1 MVMHRRRPPRVGLVL
16 GGGAARGWA
25 HIGAIRALEEA
36 GIKPDVVCG
45 TSIGALVGAVYA
57 NGDLDWL
64 EEWVGKLT
72 WQTVVRL
79 LDLRFSGGLLGGRKV
94 IDLFAK
100 QFDGRT
106 IDELAM
112 PFTAVA
118 TELDTG
124 REVWLR
130 DGGVVDAVRASI
142 AIPGLFTPIWHD
154 GVWLVD
160 GGLSNPVPVSA
171 ARAMRADM
179 VIAIDL
185 NHDILNG
192 RDLGG
197 MLDTLPRETPVE
209 GAGAGAPAMRGAEPE
224 LPLDALSGAQSEAR
238 SDAQSEAQSDAPAG
252 SLPDAPPGAHV
263 AEPPLLLRRN
273 GKPFPNWLQ
282 PSGPDVLGGGP
293 DVRVAPPPSARVP
306 SLLNSIAQSI
316 DIMQVRITRSRL
328 AGEPA
333 DVLIQPRLGGMGIF
347 DFHRAAPAIAEGRA
361 AVQYMLP
368 AIKAQLGME

>member
-1 MVMHRRRPPRVGLVL
+1 MIRRRRHQRIGLVL

-64 EEWVGKLT
+64 EDWVGKLT

-79 LDLRFSGGLLGGRKV
+79 LDLRFSGGLLGGRKL
-94 IDLFAK
+94 IDLFAH
-100 QFDGRT
+100 QFNGRA
-106 IDELAM
+106 IDDLRL

-130 DGGVVDAVRASI
+130 EGGVVDAVRASI
-142 AIPGLFTPIWHD
+142 AIPGIFTPIWHD

-171 ARAMRADM
+171 ARAMRADT

-197 MLDTLPRETPVE
+197 AIDTVPRELPVE
-209 GAGAGAPAMRGAEPE
+209 AGDAPGAGSPADP
-224 LPLDALSGAQSEAR
+224 
-238 SDAQSEAQSDAPAG
+238 PA
-252 SLPDAPPGAHV
+252 DQAPGATGH
-263 AEPPLLLRRN
+263 AAPREPLLRRN
-273 GKPFPNWLQ
+273 GKRFPRWLQ
-282 PSGPDVLGGGP
+282 PSGPGTAGGP
-293 DVRVAPPPSARVP
+293 DVRVAPPPSTRVP
-306 SLLNSIAQSI
+306 SMLSSIAQSI

-347 DFHRAAPAIAEGRA
+347 DFHRAGPAIEEGRA

-368 AIKAQLGME
+368 AIKAQLGLE

>member
-1 MVMHRRRPPRVGLVL
+1 MRRLTRAPRIGLVL

-25 HIGAIRALEEA
+25 HIGAIRALLEA
-36 GIKPDVVCG
+36 GIRPDVVCG

-64 EEWVGKLT
+64 EEWVSRLT

-79 LDLRFSGGLLGGRKV
+79 LDLQISGGLLGGKKV
-94 IDLFAK
+94 IQVFANRFNGCK
-100 QFDGRT
+100 
-106 IDELAM
+106 IAELKM
-112 PFTAVA
+112 PYAAVA

-124 REVWLR
+124 REIWLQ
-130 DGGVVDAVRASI
+130 DGSVVDAVRASI
-142 AIPGLFTPIWHD
+142 AIPGLFTPVWHE

-171 ARAMRADM
+171 ARAMRADF

-185 NHDILNG
+185 TNDLLNG

-197 MLDTLPRETPVE
+197 MI
-209 GAGAGAPAMRGAEPE
+209 AEP
-224 LPLDALSGAQSEAR
+224 PVID
-238 SDAQSEAQSDAPAG
+238 
-252 SLPDAPPGAHV
+252 PDAPPPGS
-263 AEPPLLLRRN
+263 LRRN
-273 GKPFPNWLQ
+273 GRPWPKWLQ
-282 PSGPDVLGGGP
+282 PNPDYVDGDLGSSSEPNARAPSVL
-293 DVRVAPPPSARVP
+293 S
-306 SLLNSIAQSI
+306 SMAQSI

-333 DVLIQPRLGGMGIF
+333 DILIQPRLGGMSIF

-361 AVQYMLP
+361 AVERMMP
-368 AIKAQLGME
+368 AIRAHLGID

>member
-1 MVMHRRRPPRVGLVL
+1 MATRRRNPRIGLVL

-36 GIKPDVVCG
+36 GIRPDVICG

-64 EEWVGKLT
+64 EDWVGRLT
-72 WQTVVRL
+72 WQMVVRL

-94 IDLFAK
+94 IEVFSN
-100 QFDGRT
+100 QFNGRD
-106 IDELAM
+106 IGELRM
-112 PFTAVA
+112 PYTAVA

-124 REVWLR
+124 REVWLQE
-130 DGGVVDAVRASI
+130 GGVVEAVRASI
-142 AIPGLFTPIWHD
+142 AIPGVFTPFWHD

-171 ARAMRADM
+171 ARAMRADC

-185 NHDILNG
+185 NSDILNG

-197 MLDTLPRETPVE
+197 AIDTAPPEAAVPAPVIDPMAVAIA
-209 GAGAGAPAMRGAEPE
+209 AGRRFGAP
-224 LPLDALSGAQSEAR
+224 
-238 SDAQSEAQSDAPAG
+238 
-252 SLPDAPPGAHV
+252 
-263 AEPPLLLRRN
+263 LRR
-273 GKPFPNWLQ
+273 WLQ
-282 PSGPDVLGGGP
+282 PPGL
-293 DVRVAPPPSARVP
+293 DVRDATIAAAAAAVAADVRAPSMLSA
-306 SLLNSIAQSI
+306 IAQSI

-333 DVLIQPRLGGMGIF
+333 DILIRPRLGGVGIF

-361 AVQYMLP
+361 AVQVMLP
-368 AIKAQLGME
+368 AIRAQLGIT

>member
-1 MVMHRRRPPRVGLVL
+1 MMNRRRAQRVGLVL

-79 LDLRFSGGLLGGRKV
+79 LDLRLSGGLLGGRKV
-94 IDLFAK
+94 IDIFAK
-100 QFDGRT
+100 QFNGCA
-106 IDELAM
+106 IDDLAM

-130 DGGVVDAVRASI
+130 DGSVVDAVRASI

-171 ARAMRADM
+171 ARAMRADT
-179 VIAIDL
+179 VIAVDL

-197 MLDTLPRETPVE
+197 TIDTMPRETPADAVD
-209 GAGAGAPAMRGAEPE
+209 GS
-224 LPLDALSGAQSEAR
+224 LPEAR
-238 SDAQSEAQSDAPAG
+238 SEVAADESTDEQP
-252 SLPDAPPGAHV
+252 
-263 AEPPLLLRRN
+263 AEPPVLLRRN
-273 GKPFPNWLQ
+273 GKPFPQWLQ
-282 PSGPDVLGGGP
+282 PSGPGTLGGP

-306 SLLNSIAQSI
+306 SMLSSVAQSI

>member
-1 MVMHRRRPPRVGLVL
+1 MMNRRRNRCIGLVL

-45 TSIGALVGAVYA
+45 TSIGALVGAAYA

-64 EEWVGKLT
+64 EEWVGHLT

-79 LDLRFSGGLLGGRKV
+79 LDLRLSGGLLGGRKV
-94 IDLFAK
+94 FDVFAS
-100 QFDGRT
+100 QFDGHG
-106 IDELAM
+106 IDELQL

-142 AIPGLFTPIWHD
+142 AIPGIFTPVWHD

-171 ARAMRADM
+171 ARAMRADC

-197 MLDTLPRETPVE
+197 AIDTVPREVPEEAVPVV
-209 GAGAGAPAMRGAEPE
+209 AGDEPR
-224 LPLDALSGAQSEAR
+224 P
-238 SDAQSEAQSDAPAG
+238 
-252 SLPDAPPGAHV
+252 
-263 AEPPLLLRRN
+263 LLRRN
-273 GKPFPNWLQ
+273 GKRFPRWLQ
-282 PSGPDVLGGGP
+282 PAGVAA

-306 SLLNSIAQSI
+306 SLLSSVAQSI

-368 AIKAQLGME
+368 AIRAQLGLD

>member
-1 MVMHRRRPPRVGLVL
+1 MMHRRRPPRVGLVL

-64 EEWVGKLT
+64 EDWVGKLT

-94 IDLFAK
+94 IDLFAR
-100 QFDGRT
+100 QFNGRA
-106 IDELAM
+106 IDDLRM

-130 DGGVVDAVRASI
+130 EGGVVDAVRASI
-142 AIPGLFTPIWHD
+142 AIPGIFTPIWHD

-171 ARAMRADM
+171 ARAMRADT

-197 MLDTLPRETPVE
+197 AIDTVPRETPVE
-209 GAGAGAPAMRGAEPE
+209 APRPVVPGAPGDPAAVAPVPAEP
-224 LPLDALSGAQSEAR
+224 
-238 SDAQSEAQSDAPAG
+238 AP
-252 SLPDAPPGAHV
+252 
-263 AEPPLLLRRN
+263 LLRRN
-273 GKPFPNWLQ
+273 GKRFPSWLQ
-282 PSGPDVLGGGP
+282 PAGPATLGSP
-293 DVRVAPPPSARVP
+293 DVRVAPPPSTRVP
-306 SLLNSIAQSI
+306 SLLSSIAQSI

-347 DFHRAAPAIAEGRA
+347 DFHRAGPAIAEGRA

-368 AIKAQLGME
+368 AIRAQLGLE

>member
-1 MVMHRRRPPRVGLVL
+1 MMHRQRTRRIGLVL

-94 IDLFAK
+94 IDLFAH
-100 QFDGRT
+100 QFNGCA
-106 IDELAM
+106 IDDLGM

-171 ARAMRADM
+171 ARAMRADC
-179 VIAIDL
+179 VIAVDL

-197 MLDTLPRETPVE
+197 AIDTVPREAPVE
-209 GAGAGAPAMRGAEPE
+209 VQPAPPAASAAPDVQGAGAVPSS
-224 LPLDALSGAQSEAR
+224 LDGT
-238 SDAQSEAQSDAPAG
+238 
-252 SLPDAPPGAHV
+252 
-263 AEPPLLLRRN
+263 EPPALLRRN
-273 GKPFPNWLQ
+273 GKPFPRWLQ
-282 PSGPDVLGGGP
+282 PSAASSSE

-306 SLLNSIAQSI
+306 SMLSSIAQSI

-368 AIKAQLGME
+368 AIRAQLGLD

>member
-1 MVMHRRRPPRVGLVL
+1 MVTHRRRPRRVGLVL

-64 EEWVGKLT
+64 EDWVSKLT

-94 IDLFAK
+94 IDLFAQ
-100 QFDGRT
+100 QFNGRA
-106 IDELAM
+106 IDDLKV
-112 PFTAVA
+112 PFAAVA

-130 DGGVVDAVRASI
+130 EGGVVDAVRASI
-142 AIPGLFTPIWHD
+142 AIPGIFTPIWHD

-171 ARAMRADM
+171 ARAMRADT

-197 MLDTLPRETPVE
+197 AIDTVPRAVPVE
-209 GAGAGAPAMRGAEPE
+209 AGAA
-224 LPLDALSGAQSEAR
+224 
-238 SDAQSEAQSDAPAG
+238 
-252 SLPDAPPGAHV
+252 PDAAAPVPA
-263 AEPPLLLRRN
+263 PLMRRN
-273 GKPFPNWLQ
+273 GKRFPGWLQ
-282 PSGPDVLGGGP
+282 PAAPGPAGGV
-293 DVRVAPPPSARVP
+293 DVRVAPPPSARAP
-306 SLLNSIAQSI
+306 SMLSSIAQSI

-347 DFHRAAPAIAEGRA
+347 DFHRAGPAIAEGRA

-368 AIKAQLGME
+368 AIKAQLGLE

>member
-1 MVMHRRRPPRVGLVL
+1 MMHRRRAQRVGLVL

-64 EEWVGKLT
+64 EDWVGRLT

-100 QFDGRT
+100 QFNGRV

-130 DGGVVDAVRASI
+130 EGGVVDAVRASI

-171 ARAMRADM
+171 ARAMRADT

-197 MLDTLPRETPVE
+197 TIDTVPRETPVE
-209 GAGAGAPAMRGAEPE
+209 APVAAAQAANGAEPE
-224 LPLDALSGAQSEAR
+224 LPL
-238 SDAQSEAQSDAPAG
+238 EAQSDAQAG
-252 SLPDAPPGAHV
+252 SLPGADPAQPAP
-263 AEPPLLLRRN
+263 LLRRN
-273 GKPFPNWLQ
+273 GKPFPQWLQ
-282 PSGPDVLGGGP
+282 PSGPGALGGS

-306 SLLNSIAQSI
+306 SLLSSIAQSI

-368 AIKAQLGME
+368 AIKAQLGIE

>member
-1 MVMHRRRPPRVGLVL
+1 MTQRRRARRVGLVL

-64 EEWVGKLT
+64 EDWVGKLT

-100 QFDGRT
+100 QFNGRA
-106 IDELAM
+106 IDDLKM
-112 PFTAVA
+112 PFAAVA

-130 DGGVVDAVRASI
+130 EGGVVDAVRASI
-142 AIPGLFTPIWHD
+142 AIPGIFTPIWHD

-171 ARAMRADM
+171 ARAMRADT

-197 MLDTLPRETPVE
+197 AIDTVPRE
-209 GAGAGAPAMRGAEPE
+209 A
-224 LPLDALSGAQSEAR
+224 
-238 SDAQSEAQSDAPAG
+238 
-252 SLPDAPPGAHV
+252 PGAARRAV
-263 AEPPLLLRRN
+263 TDGVLPEAGEPLAGLDDVSGVNGTNGAAESAPLLRKN
-273 GKPFPNWLQ
+273 GKRFPGWLQ
-282 PSGPDVLGGGP
+282 PSGAGVSGGP

-306 SLLNSIAQSI
+306 SMLSSIAQSI

-347 DFHRAAPAIAEGRA
+347 DFHRAGPAIAEGRA

-368 AIKAQLGME
+368 AILAQLGME

>member
-1 MVMHRRRPPRVGLVL
+1 MATRRRTPRIGLVL

-36 GIKPDVVCG
+36 GIRPDVVCG

-64 EEWVGKLT
+64 EEWVGQLT

-79 LDLRFSGGLLGGRKV
+79 LDLKLSGGLLGGRKV
-94 IDLFAK
+94 IEVFAA
-100 QFDGRT
+100 QFNGRD
-106 IDELAM
+106 ISELQM

-124 REVWLR
+124 REVWLQ

-142 AIPGLFTPIWHD
+142 AIPGIFTPIWHD

-160 GGLSNPVPVSA
+160 GGLANPVPVSA
-171 ARAMRADM
+171 ARAMRADC

-185 NHDILNG
+185 NNDILNG

-197 MLDTLPRETPVE
+197 AVDTRPEAVVRAPVVDPLASAIA
-209 GAGAGAPAMRGAEPE
+209 AGRRFGGP
-224 LPLDALSGAQSEAR
+224 
-238 SDAQSEAQSDAPAG
+238 
-252 SLPDAPPGAHV
+252 
-263 AEPPLLLRRN
+263 LRR
-273 GKPFPNWLQ
+273 WLQ
-282 PSGPDVLGGGP
+282 PPGLDAPDAAATTVA
-293 DVRVAPPPSARVP
+293 DVRVPSMLSA
-306 SLLNSIAQSI
+306 IAQSI

-333 DVLIQPRLGGMGIF
+333 DILIQPRLGGVGIF

-361 AVQYMLP
+361 AVQMMLP
-368 AIKAQLGME
+368 AIRAQLGIA

>member
-1 MVMHRRRPPRVGLVL
+1 MMNRRRNPRIGLVL

-72 WQTVVRL
+72 WHTVVRL
-79 LDLRFSGGLLGGRKV
+79 LDVRLSGGLLGGRKV
-94 IDLFAK
+94 IDVFAN
-100 QFDGRT
+100 QFNGRA
-106 IDELAM
+106 IDDLQL
-112 PFTAVA
+112 PFAAVA

-142 AIPGLFTPIWHD
+142 AIPGIFTPIWHD

-171 ARAMRADM
+171 ARAMRADC

-197 MLDTLPRETPVE
+197 AIDTVPREV
-209 GAGAGAPAMRGAEPE
+209 PADAEPSSPE
-224 LPLDALSGAQSEAR
+224 G
-238 SDAQSEAQSDAPAG
+238 
-252 SLPDAPPGAHV
+252 PPV
-263 AEPPLLLRRN
+263 LLRRN
-273 GKPFPNWLQ
+273 GKRFPRWLQ
-282 PSGPDVLGGGP
+282 PAAVNGA
-293 DVRVAPPPSARVP
+293 DVRVAPPPSARAP
-306 SLLNSIAQSI
+306 SLLSSVAQSL

-333 DVLIQPRLGGMGIF
+333 DVLIQPRLGGMGLF
-347 DFHRAAPAIAEGRA
+347 DFHRAGPAIAEGHA

-368 AIKAQLGME
+368 AIRAQLGIE

>member
-1 MVMHRRRPPRVGLVL
+1 MMNRRRPKRVGLVL

-64 EEWVGKLT
+64 EDWVGKLT

-94 IDLFAK
+94 IDLFAH
-100 QFDGRT
+100 QFNGRA
-106 IDELAM
+106 IDDLKL

-130 DGGVVDAVRASI
+130 EGGVVDAVRASI
-142 AIPGLFTPIWHD
+142 AIPGIFTPIWHD

-171 ARAMRADM
+171 ARAMRADT

-197 MLDTLPRETPVE
+197 ALDTVPRELPVE
-209 GAGAGAPAMRGAEPE
+209 VRAAPAEEPAANGAAREP
-224 LPLDALSGAQSEAR
+224 
-238 SDAQSEAQSDAPAG
+238 
-252 SLPDAPPGAHV
+252 
-263 AEPPLLLRRN
+263 LLRRN
-273 GKPFPNWLQ
+273 GKRFPSWLQ
-282 PSGPDVLGGGP
+282 PAGPGATGGE
-293 DVRVAPPPSARVP
+293 DVRVAPPPSTRVP
-306 SLLNSIAQSI
+306 SMLSSIAQSI

-347 DFHRAAPAIAEGRA
+347 DFHRAGPAMEEGRA
-361 AVQYMLP
+361 AVQYMMP
-368 AIKAQLGME
+368 AIKAQLGLE

>member
-1 MVMHRRRPPRVGLVL
+1 MMHRRRPPRVGLVL

-64 EEWVGKLT
+64 EDWVGKLT
-72 WQTVVRL
+72 WHTVVRL

-94 IDLFAK
+94 IDLFAR
-100 QFDGRT
+100 QFNGRA
-106 IDELAM
+106 IDDLRM

-130 DGGVVDAVRASI
+130 EGGVVDAVRASI
-142 AIPGLFTPIWHD
+142 AIPGIFTPIWHD

-171 ARAMRADM
+171 ARAMRADT

-197 MLDTLPRETPVE
+197 AIDTVPRETPVE
-209 GAGAGAPAMRGAEPE
+209 PPRPVAPGDPGAASPVPAEP
-224 LPLDALSGAQSEAR
+224 
-238 SDAQSEAQSDAPAG
+238 AP
-252 SLPDAPPGAHV
+252 
-263 AEPPLLLRRN
+263 LLRRN
-273 GKPFPNWLQ
+273 GKRFPSWLQ
-282 PSGPDVLGGGP
+282 PAGPATLGSP
-293 DVRVAPPPSARVP
+293 DVRVAPPPSTRVP
-306 SLLNSIAQSI
+306 SLLSSIAQSI

-347 DFHRAAPAIAEGRA
+347 DFHRAGPAIAEGRA

-368 AIKAQLGME
+368 AIRAQLGLE

>member
-1 MVMHRRRPPRVGLVL
+1 MMNRRRPRRVGLVL

-64 EEWVGKLT
+64 EDWVGKLT

-94 IDLFAK
+94 IDLFAH
-100 QFDGRT
+100 QFNGRS
-106 IDELAM
+106 IDDLRL

-124 REVWLR
+124 REVWLSE
-130 DGGVVDAVRASI
+130 GGVVDAVRASI
-142 AIPGLFTPIWHD
+142 AIPGIFTPIWHD

-171 ARAMRADM
+171 ARAMRADT

-197 MLDTLPRETPVE
+197 AIDTMPRELPLEANEVSP
-209 GAGAGAPAMRGAEPE
+209 ADPAASSANGAPAPEP
-224 LPLDALSGAQSEAR
+224 
-238 SDAQSEAQSDAPAG
+238 
-252 SLPDAPPGAHV
+252 
-263 AEPPLLLRRN
+263 LLRRN
-273 GKPFPNWLQ
+273 GKRFPRWLQ
-282 PSGPDVLGGGP
+282 PAGPGAAGGQ
-293 DVRVAPPPSARVP
+293 DVRVAPPPSRRVP
-306 SLLNSIAQSI
+306 SVLSSVAQSI

-347 DFHRAAPAIAEGRA
+347 DFHRAAPAVEEGRA

-368 AIKAQLGME
+368 AIKAQLGLD

>member
-1 MVMHRRRPPRVGLVL
+1 MMMHRRRAQRVGLVL

-36 GIKPDVVCG
+36 GIRPDVVCG
-45 TSIGALVGAVYA
+45 TSIGSLVGAVYA

-79 LDLRFSGGLLGGRKV
+79 LDLRLSGGLLGGRKV
-94 IDLFAK
+94 IDIFAK
-100 QFDGRT
+100 QFNGRA
-106 IDELAM
+106 IDDLAM

-130 DGGVVDAVRASI
+130 EGSVVDAVRASI

-171 ARAMRADM
+171 ARAMRADT

-197 MLDTLPRETPVE
+197 AIDTVPRETP
-209 GAGAGAPAMRGAEPE
+209 AAAI
-224 LPLDALSGAQSEAR
+224 D
-238 SDAQSEAQSDAPAG
+238 G
-252 SLPDAPPGAHV
+252 SLPAARSGTEPV
-263 AEPPLLLRRN
+263 EPPLLLRRN
-273 GKPFPNWLQ
+273 GKPFPQWLQ
-282 PSGPDVLGGGP
+282 PSGPGTLGGP

-306 SLLNSIAQSI
+306 SMLSSVAQSI

>member
-1 MVMHRRRPPRVGLVL
+1 MANHDKIADKTADKTASRIAGRIATRRRKPRIGLVL

-36 GIKPDVVCG
+36 GIRPDVVCG

-64 EEWVGKLT
+64 EQWVGQLT

-94 IDLFAK
+94 IEVFSA
-100 QFDGRT
+100 QFNGRD
-106 IDELAM
+106 ISELQM
-112 PFTAVA
+112 PFAAVA

-124 REVWLR
+124 REVWLQ
-130 DGGVVDAVRASI
+130 DGGVVEAVRASI
-142 AIPGLFTPIWHD
+142 AIPGIFTPIWHD

-160 GGLSNPVPVSA
+160 GGLTNPVPVSA
-171 ARAMRADM
+171 ARAMRADY

-185 NHDILNG
+185 SNDILNG

-197 MLDTLPRETPVE
+197 AHHAAPPASAARVPVIDPVASAIAATRRFR
-209 GAGAGAPAMRGAEPE
+209 GPLRRWLHPAGA
-224 LPLDALSGAQSEAR
+224 DAADSI
-238 SDAQSEAQSDAPAG
+238 DAPA
-252 SLPDAPPGAHV
+252 V
-263 AEPPLLLRRN
+263 AAAAAAAA
-273 GKPFPNWLQ
+273 
-282 PSGPDVLGGGP
+282 SGV
-293 DVRVAPPPSARVP
+293 DVRVPSMLSA
-306 SLLNSIAQSI
+306 IAQSI

-333 DVLIQPRLGGMGIF
+333 DMLIQPRLGGVGIF

-361 AVQYMLP
+361 AVQMMLP
-368 AIKAQLGME
+368 LIRAQLGMD